1 MGKHDGDKR
10 ASKHAH
16 EKRHEGRDGRETRG
30 RGEGEG
36 QGGGNRSDAGG
47 TRFATLAAATTV
59 AAVLAT
65 VAGTGMQWY
74 LAQQSRA
81 DSRQAERSQFAQ
93 VSLALAGGA

>member
-1 MGKHDGDKR
+1 MGKHDAG
-10 ASKHAH
+10 KHARKH
-16 EKRHEGRDGRETRG
+16 TGEERRDDRRGREGTG

-36 QGGGNRSDAGG
+36 QGGANRSEAGG

-74 LAQQSRA
+74 LAEQSRTDTSRAAAAVGRDA
-81 DSRQAERSQFAQ
+81 DLSDPRT
-93 VSLALAGGA
+93 L